1 MTFIVVIPLFIG
13 LGLVALGILAIKLG
27 VKRWRQSDVGSS
39 VTLMILGCVL
49 LTAAIAPL
57 YMLWILA
64 QLTGKPG

>member
-13 LGLVALGILAIKLG
+13 LGLVALGILVIKLAA
-27 VKRWRQSDVGSS
+27 KRWRQSDVGSS

-49 LTAAIAPL
+49 LAAAIPPL
-57 YMLWILA
+57 YMLWVLA